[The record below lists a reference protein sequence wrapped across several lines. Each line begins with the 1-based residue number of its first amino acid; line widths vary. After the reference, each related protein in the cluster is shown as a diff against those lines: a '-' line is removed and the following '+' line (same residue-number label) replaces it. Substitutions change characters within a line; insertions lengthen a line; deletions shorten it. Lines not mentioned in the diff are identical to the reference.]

1 MPDLHLLDRLPGRPC
16 SIAAALEV
24 VGERWALL
32 VVREV
37 SLGNHRF
44 SEIARGTGAP
54 RDRLSARLTALV
66 AAGILERRPYSTT
79 PPRSGYHLTA
89 AGRDLLPVLQGLLQW
104 GDRWVAPSRRSSSA
118 TPRARTGTTRS
129 TRSGP
134 AAPAASPCTPPASGG
149 SSPPPDAH
157 CPDFL
162 PRRRTTM
169 TAETT
174 RDDAP
179 ADWGTA
185 RSRTVEWHD
194 PMITAAGALRR
205 SGLQTMQ
212 AIRDGVLPPPPIA
225 MLMQM
230 DITGVEEGRV
240 EFTCTVDESVYN
252 PIGVVHGGLVCT
264 MLDTVACGRCM
275 RPARR

>member
-1 MPDLHLLDRLPGRPC
+1 MPDRYLLDRLPGRPC

-104 GDRWVAPSRRSSSA
+104 GDRWVAPEPPVQLRHA
-118 TPRARTGTTRS
+118 EGPDGDHPLDAEWTCRTCGE
-129 TRSGP
+129 P
-134 AAPAASPCTPPASGG
+134 VHASGVERV
-149 SSPPPDAH
+149 
-157 CPDFL
+157 L
-162 PRRRTTM
+162 T
-169 TAETT
+169 
-174 RDDAP
+174 P
-179 ADWGTA
+179 AG
-185 RSRTVEWHD
+185 R
-194 PMITAAGALRR
+194 ALF
-205 SGLQTMQ
+205 G
-212 AIRDGVLPPPPIA
+212 LPPETK
-225 MLMQM
+225 
-230 DITGVEEGRV
+230 DDDDR
-240 EFTCTVDESVYN
+240 
-252 PIGVVHGGLVCT
+252 
-264 MLDTVACGRCM
+264 
-275 RPARR
+275 